1 MSNEWAHDAARKGVP
16 TEMNEFIGDGRV
28 LTDTHALALAGSTGA
43 TYRHGAMTD
52 QLVQDRSS
60 VVPAYL
66 VACAKKPVV
75 ARPKALQQNP
85 FMTRGAV
92 INGTSSGPHRAW
104 DPV

>member
-16 TEMNEFIGDGRV
+16 TLMNELSFDGRV
-28 LTDTHALALAGSTGA
+28 LTDTHALAAATGT
-43 TYRHGAMTD
+43 TYRRGAATA

-60 VVPAYL
+60 VASAFL
-66 VACAKKPVV
+66 VACEKPVV
-75 ARPKALQQNP
+75 ARPKPLQQNP

-92 INGTSSGPHRAW
+92 ISGTDSGPHRAW